1 MEKLRKDLD
10 KKVKHYDE
18 ALKAIPSGWDMIG
31 QDFVEG
37 KYRLLIGW
45 HLTQWQYSSLI
56 GCWVDSW
63 HCMTN
68 TNLLLDKSNSIKSI
82 KIFFLGFATTANG
95 VLGSLGQALTFKL
108 NPASGVASMI
118 EL

>member
-1 MEKLRKDLD
+1 
-10 KKVKHYDE
+10 
-18 ALKAIPSGWDMIG
+18 
-31 QDFVEG
+31 
-37 KYRLLIGW
+37 
-45 HLTQWQYSSLI
+45 
-56 GCWVDSW
+56 
-63 HCMTN
+63 MTN